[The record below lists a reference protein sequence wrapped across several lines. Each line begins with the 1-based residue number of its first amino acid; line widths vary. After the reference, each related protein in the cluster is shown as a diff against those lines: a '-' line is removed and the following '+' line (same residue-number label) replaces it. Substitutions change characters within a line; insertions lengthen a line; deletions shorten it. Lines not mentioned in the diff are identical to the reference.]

1 MNENPEGTP
10 NPLNPAPADEAKT
23 DTAPVE
29 PAPAEAPAEAPAPV
43 AEAPADNAPAPVSE
57 EPAGTVVEP
66 VKKKKTGLIVL
77 IVILVLAIIGGA
89 VAAIL
94 ILNPFGNGNGGGSGG
109 GDKDAVSKAI
119 VKLFSSTE
127 GPKKLG
133 TKGTIEVT
141 AGSASIPFKAID
153 ATIDAGYDV
162 ETGKSSGDVTL
173 GVAFS
178 STDEITIKA
187 SEMLVDKKLY
197 LKATTDKE
205 VDTTDID
212 EDDATAQYS
221 LMIASV
227 INMLGGKWISMSL
240 TDATSGLPSGST
252 NETAQC
258 LIEAMKDTSGNKID
272 LGGIYQNNKFVT
284 SSTDSLK
291 ISKKNDPLY
300 KLGVDSEKAAS
311 FVNAVVDEL
320 GSSDAAKCID
330 TTSSEEVT
338 AEQISEI
345 VNELPAVYVEVNSD
359 YNFTRFYTNY
369 TASDESLGIKVDLTL
384 NYNPTVEATAP
395 SDSIKLEDLFKSM
408 YQNPSTL
415 D

>member
-29 PAPAEAPAEAPAPV
+29 PAPAEARAEAPAPA
-43 AEAPADNAPAPVSE
+43 AEAPAPVSE

-94 ILNPFGNGNGGGSGG
+94 ILNPFGNGNGGGNGG

-119 VKLFSSTE
+119 VKLLSSTE

-141 AGSASIPFKAID
+141 AGSASIPFKTID

-173 GVAFS
+173 GVALS
-178 STDEITIKA
+178 STDEINIKV

-212 EDDATAQYS
+212 EDDETAQYS
-221 LMIASV
+221 LMIASF

-258 LIEAMKDTSGNKID
+258 LIEAMKDTSDTKID

-311 FVNAVVDEL
+311 FVNAVANEL

-345 VNELPAVYVEVNSD
+345 VKELPDVYVEVNSD

-384 NYNPTVEATAP
+384 NYNPTIEATAP
-395 SDSIKLEDLFKSM
+395 SDSIKLEDLFRSM
-408 YQNPSTL
+408 YQNPSAL

>member
-10 NPLNPAPADEAKT
+10 NPHNPAPADEAKT

-29 PAPAEAPAEAPAPV
+29 PAPAEAHAEAPAPA
-43 AEAPADNAPAPVSE
+43 AEAPAPVSE

-66 VKKKKTGLIVL
+66 VKKKKTGLIIL

-94 ILNPFGNGNGGGSGG
+94 ILNPFGNGNGGGNGG

-119 VKLFSSTE
+119 VKLLSSTE

-141 AGSASIPFKAID
+141 AGSASIPFKTID

-173 GVAFS
+173 GVALS
-178 STDEITIKA
+178 STDEISVKV

-212 EDDATAQYS
+212 EDDETAQYS
-221 LMIASV
+221 LMIASF

-252 NETAQC
+252 NDTAQC
-258 LIEAMKDTSGNKID
+258 LIEAMKDTSGTKID
-272 LGGIYQNNKFVT
+272 LGGIYQNNKFIT

-311 FVNAVVDEL
+311 FVNAVANEL

-345 VNELPAVYVEVNSD
+345 VEELPVVYVEVNSD
-359 YNFTRFYTNY
+359 YDFTRFYTNY

-395 SDSIKLEDLFKSM
+395 SDSIKLEDLFRSM
-408 YQNPSTL
+408 YQNPSAL

>member
-29 PAPAEAPAEAPAPV
+29 PAPAEAPAEAPAPA

-66 VKKKKTGLIVL
+66 AKKKKTGLIVL

-94 ILNPFGNGNGGGSGG
+94 ILNPFGNGNGGGNGG

-119 VKLFSSTE
+119 VKLLSSTE

-133 TKGTIEVT
+133 TKGTVEVT
-141 AGSASIPFKAID
+141 AGSASIPFKTID

-173 GVAFS
+173 DVAFS
-178 STDEITIKA
+178 STDAITVKVK
-187 SEMLVDKKLY
+187 EMLVDKKLY

-205 VDTTDID
+205 VDTDDVD
-212 EDDATAQYS
+212 EDDETAQYS
-221 LMIASV
+221 LMIASI
-227 INMLGGKWISMSL
+227 INMLGGKWISMTL
-240 TDATSGLPSGST
+240 TDATSTLPSGST
-252 NETAQC
+252 NQTAQC
-258 LIEAMKDTSGNKID
+258 LIDAMKDSTSSKLD
-272 LGGIYQNNKFVT
+272 LGGLYQNNKFIT
-284 SSTDSLK
+284 SSTENLK

-345 VNELPAVYVEVNSD
+345 VKELPVVYVEVNSD
-359 YNFTRFYTNY
+359 NDFTRFYTNY
-369 TASDESLGIKVDLTL
+369 TTSDESLGIKVDLTL

-395 SDSIKLEDLFKSM
+395 SDSVKLEDLFKSM

>member
-29 PAPAEAPAEAPAPV
+29 PAPAEAPAE
-43 AEAPADNAPAPVSE
+43 APAPVSE

-119 VKLFSSTE
+119 VKLLSSTE

-133 TKGTIEVT
+133 TKGTVAVT
-141 AGSASIPFKAID
+141 AGSASIPFKTID

-162 ETGKSSGDVTL
+162 ETSKSSGDVTL
-173 GVAFS
+173 DVAFS
-178 STDEITIKA
+178 STDEITVKV

-212 EDDATAQYS
+212 EDDETAQYS

-252 NETAQC
+252 NETTQC
-258 LIEAMKDTSGNKID
+258 LIEAMKDTSGTKID

-345 VNELPAVYVEVNSD
+345 VNELPVVYVEVNSD

-369 TASDESLGIKVDLTL
+369 EASDESLGIKVDLTL
-384 NYNPTVEATAP
+384 NYNPTIEATAP
-395 SDSIKLEDLFKSM
+395 SDSVKLEDLIKSM
-408 YQNPSTL
+408 FSVEDSVN
-415 D
+415 

>member
-29 PAPAEAPAEAPAPV
+29 PAPAEARAEAPAPV
-43 AEAPADNAPAPVSE
+43 AEAHAEASAPVSE

-66 VKKKKTGLIVL
+66 VRKKKTGLIVL

-94 ILNPFGNGNGGGSGG
+94 ILNPFGNGNGGGNG

-119 VKLFSSTE
+119 VKLLSSTE

-133 TKGTIEVT
+133 TKGTVEVT
-141 AGSASIPFKAID
+141 AGSASIPFKTIN

-178 STDEITIKA
+178 STDEITVKI
-187 SEMLVDKKLY
+187 SEMLVNKKLY
-197 LKATTDKE
+197 LKATTDTE

-212 EDDATAQYS
+212 EDDETAQYS
-221 LMIASV
+221 LMIASI

-252 NETAQC
+252 NETTQC
-258 LIEAMKDTSGNKID
+258 LIEAMKDTSGTKID

-284 SSTDSLK
+284 SSTENLK

-345 VNELPAVYVEVNSD
+345 VKELPVVYVEVNSD
-359 YNFTRFYTNY
+359 NDFTRFYTNY
-369 TASDESLGIKVDLTL
+369 TTSDESLGIKVDLTI

>member
-29 PAPAEAPAEAPAPV
+29 PAPAEARAEAPAPV
-43 AEAPADNAPAPVSE
+43 AEAHAEASAPVSE

-94 ILNPFGNGNGGGSGG
+94 ILNPFGNGNGGGNG

-119 VKLFSSTE
+119 VKLLSSTE

-133 TKGTIEVT
+133 TKGTVEVT
-141 AGSASIPFKAID
+141 AGSASIPFKTID

-178 STDEITIKA
+178 STDEITVKI
-187 SEMLVDKKLY
+187 SEMLVNKKLY
-197 LKATTDKE
+197 LKATTDTE

-212 EDDATAQYS
+212 EDDETAQYS
-221 LMIASV
+221 LMIASI

-252 NETAQC
+252 NETTQC
-258 LIEAMKDTSGNKID
+258 LIEAMKDTSGTKID

-284 SSTDSLK
+284 SSTENLK

-345 VNELPAVYVEVNSD
+345 VKELPVVYVEVNSD
-359 YNFTRFYTNY
+359 NDFTRFYTNY
-369 TASDESLGIKVDLTL
+369 TTSDESLGIKVDLTI

>member
-29 PAPAEAPAEAPAPV
+29 PAPAEARAEAPAPA
-43 AEAPADNAPAPVSE
+43 AEAPAPVSE

-66 VKKKKTGLIVL
+66 VRKKKTGLIVL

-94 ILNPFGNGNGGGSGG
+94 ILNPFGNGNGGGNGG

-119 VKLFSSTE
+119 VKLLSSTE

-133 TKGTIEVT
+133 TKGTVEVT
-141 AGSASIPFKAID
+141 AGSASIPFKTID

-178 STDEITIKA
+178 STDETTIKL

-212 EDDATAQYS
+212 EDDETAQYS
-221 LMIASV
+221 LMIASF

-258 LIEAMKDTSGNKID
+258 LIEAMKDTSDTKID

-300 KLGVDSEKAAS
+300 KLGIDSEKAAS
-311 FVNAVVDEL
+311 FVNAVANEL

-345 VNELPAVYVEVNSD
+345 VKELPDVYVEVNSD

-384 NYNPTVEATAP
+384 NYNPTIEATAP
-395 SDSIKLEDLFKSM
+395 SDSIKLEDLFRSM
-408 YQNPSTL
+408 YQNPSAL

>member
-29 PAPAEAPAEAPAPV
+29 PAPAEARAEAPAPA
-43 AEAPADNAPAPVSE
+43 AEAPAPVSE

-66 VKKKKTGLIVL
+66 VRKKKTGLIVL
-77 IVILVLAIIGGA
+77 IVILALAIIGGA

-94 ILNPFGNGNGGGSGG
+94 ILNPFGNGNGGGNGG

-119 VKLFSSTE
+119 VKLLSSTE

-141 AGSASIPFKAID
+141 AGSASIPFKTID

-178 STDEITIKA
+178 STDETTIKV

-212 EDDATAQYS
+212 EDDETAQYS
-221 LMIASV
+221 LMIASF

-258 LIEAMKDTSGNKID
+258 LIEAMKDTSDTKID
-272 LGGIYQNNKFVT
+272 LGGIYENNKFVT
-284 SSTDSLK
+284 SSTDNLK

-311 FVNAVVDEL
+311 FVNAVANEL

-345 VNELPAVYVEVNSD
+345 VKELPDVYVEVNSD

-395 SDSIKLEDLFKSM
+395 SDSIKLEDLFRSM
-408 YQNPSTL
+408 YQNPSAL

>member
-29 PAPAEAPAEAPAPV
+29 PAPAEAHAEAPAPA
-43 AEAPADNAPAPVSE
+43 AEAPAPVSE

-66 VKKKKTGLIVL
+66 VKKKKTGLIIL

-94 ILNPFGNGNGGGSGG
+94 ILNPFGNGNGGGNGG

-119 VKLFSSTE
+119 VKLLSSTE

-133 TKGTIEVT
+133 TKGTVEVT
-141 AGSASIPFKAID
+141 AGSASIPFKTID

-173 GVAFS
+173 GVALS
-178 STDEITIKA
+178 STDEISVKV

-212 EDDATAQYS
+212 EDDETAQYS
-221 LMIASV
+221 LMIASF

-252 NETAQC
+252 NDTAQC
-258 LIEAMKDTSGNKID
+258 LIEAMKDTSGTKID
-272 LGGIYQNNKFVT
+272 LGGIYQNNKFIT

-311 FVNAVVDEL
+311 FVNAVANEL

-345 VNELPAVYVEVNSD
+345 VKELPAVYVEVNND
-359 YNFTRFYTNY
+359 YDFTRFYTNY

-395 SDSIKLEDLFKSM
+395 SDSIKLEDLFRSM
-408 YQNPSTL
+408 YQNPSAL

>member
-29 PAPAEAPAEAPAPV
+29 PAPAEARAEAPAPA
-43 AEAPADNAPAPVSE
+43 AEAPAPVSE

-94 ILNPFGNGNGGGSGG
+94 ILNPFGNGNGGGNGG

-119 VKLFSSTE
+119 VKLLSSTE

-141 AGSASIPFKAID
+141 AGSASIPFKTID

-173 GVAFS
+173 GVALS
-178 STDEITIKA
+178 STDEINIKV

-212 EDDATAQYS
+212 EDDETAQYS
-221 LMIASV
+221 LMIASF

-258 LIEAMKDTSGNKID
+258 LIEAMKDTSDTKID
-272 LGGIYQNNKFVT
+272 LGGIYENNKFVT

-311 FVNAVVDEL
+311 FVNAVANEL

-345 VNELPAVYVEVNSD
+345 VKELPDVYVEVNSD

-384 NYNPTVEATAP
+384 NYNPTIEATAP
-395 SDSIKLEDLFKSM
+395 SDSIKLEDLFRSM
-408 YQNPSTL
+408 YQNPSAL

>member
-29 PAPAEAPAEAPAPV
+29 PAPAEARAEAPAPA
-43 AEAPADNAPAPVSE
+43 AEAPAPVSE

-77 IVILVLAIIGGA
+77 IVILALAIIGGA

-119 VKLFSSTE
+119 VKLLSSTE

-133 TKGTIEVT
+133 TKGTVEVT
-141 AGSASIPFKAID
+141 AGSASIPFKTID

-173 GVAFS
+173 GVALS
-178 STDEITIKA
+178 STDEINIKV

-212 EDDATAQYS
+212 EDDETAQYS
-221 LMIASV
+221 LMIASF

-258 LIEAMKDTSGNKID
+258 LIEAMKDTSDTKID

-311 FVNAVVDEL
+311 FVNAVANEL

-345 VNELPAVYVEVNSD
+345 VKELPDVYVEVNSD

-395 SDSIKLEDLFKSM
+395 SDSIKLEDLFRSM
-408 YQNPSTL
+408 YQNPSAL

>member
-29 PAPAEAPAEAPAPV
+29 PAPAEARAEAPAPA
-43 AEAPADNAPAPVSE
+43 AEAPAPVSE

-77 IVILVLAIIGGA
+77 IVILVLAIIGGV

-119 VKLFSSTE
+119 VKLLSSTE

-133 TKGTIEVT
+133 TKGTVEVT
-141 AGSASIPFKAID
+141 AGSASIPFKTID

-178 STDEITIKA
+178 STDETTIKL

-212 EDDATAQYS
+212 EDDETAQYS
-221 LMIASV
+221 LMIASF

-258 LIEAMKDTSGNKID
+258 LIEAMKDTSDTKID
-272 LGGIYQNNKFVT
+272 LGGIYENNKFVT

-311 FVNAVVDEL
+311 FVNAVANEL

-345 VNELPAVYVEVNSD
+345 VKELPDVYVEVNSD

-384 NYNPTVEATAP
+384 NYNPTIEATAP
-395 SDSIKLEDLFKSM
+395 SDSIKLEDLFRSM
-408 YQNPSTL
+408 YQNPSAL

>member
-29 PAPAEAPAEAPAPV
+29 PAPAEARAEAPAPA
-43 AEAPADNAPAPVSE
+43 AEAPAPVSE

-119 VKLFSSTE
+119 VKLLSSTE

-141 AGSASIPFKAID
+141 AGSASIPFKTID

-178 STDEITIKA
+178 STDETTIKV

-212 EDDATAQYS
+212 EDDETAQYS
-221 LMIASV
+221 LMIASF

-258 LIEAMKDTSGNKID
+258 LIEAMKDTSDTKID
-272 LGGIYQNNKFVT
+272 LGGIYENNKFVT

-311 FVNAVVDEL
+311 FVNAVANEL

-345 VNELPAVYVEVNSD
+345 VKELPDVYVEVNSD

-395 SDSIKLEDLFKSM
+395 SDSIKLEDLFRSM
-408 YQNPSTL
+408 YQNPSAL

>member
-29 PAPAEAPAEAPAPV
+29 PAPAEARAEAPAPA
-43 AEAPADNAPAPVSE
+43 AEAPAPVSE

-119 VKLFSSTE
+119 VKLLSSTE

-141 AGSASIPFKAID
+141 AGSASIPFKTID

-178 STDEITIKA
+178 STDETTIKV

-212 EDDATAQYS
+212 EDDETAQYS

-252 NETAQC
+252 NDTAQC
-258 LIEAMKDTSGNKID
+258 LIEAMKDTSGTKID
-272 LGGIYQNNKFVT
+272 LGGIYQNNKFIT

-345 VNELPAVYVEVNSD
+345 VNELPVVYVEVNSD
-359 YNFTRFYTNY
+359 NDFTRFYTNY
-369 TASDESLGIKVDLTL
+369 TTSDESLGIKVDLTL

>member
-29 PAPAEAPAEAPAPV
+29 PAPAEVPAE
-43 AEAPADNAPAPVSE
+43 APAPVSE

-66 VKKKKTGLIVL
+66 AKKKKTGLIVL

-119 VKLFSSTE
+119 VKLLSSTE

-133 TKGTIEVT
+133 TKGTVEVS
-141 AGSASIPFKAID
+141 AGSASIPFKTID

-173 GVAFS
+173 DVAFS
-178 STDEITIKA
+178 STDAITVKVK
-187 SEMLVDKKLY
+187 EMLVDKKLY

-205 VDTTDID
+205 VDTDDVD
-212 EDDATAQYS
+212 EDDETAQYS
-221 LMIASV
+221 LMIASI
-227 INMLGGKWISMSL
+227 INMLGGKWISMTL
-240 TDATSGLPSGST
+240 TDATSTLPSGST
-252 NETAQC
+252 NQTAQC
-258 LIEAMKDTSGNKID
+258 LIDAMKDSTSSKLD
-272 LGGIYQNNKFVT
+272 LGGLYQNNKFVT
-284 SSTDSLK
+284 SSTENLK

-300 KLGVDSEKAAS
+300 KLGIDSEKAAD

-320 GSSDAAKCID
+320 GSGETSKCID
-330 TTSSEEVT
+330 TTTAEKVT
-338 AEQISEI
+338 ADDIKNI
-345 VNELPAVYVEVNSD
+345 VSELPVVYVEVNSD

-369 TASDESLGIKVDLTL
+369 TTSDESLGIKVDLTL

-395 SDSIKLEDLFKSM
+395 SDSVKLEDLFKSM

>member
-29 PAPAEAPAEAPAPV
+29 PAPAEAPAEAPAPA

-66 VKKKKTGLIVL
+66 VRKKKTGLIVL
-77 IVILVLAIIGGA
+77 IVILALAIIGGA

-119 VKLFSSTE
+119 VKLLSSTE

-133 TKGTIEVT
+133 TKGTVEVT
-141 AGSASIPFKAID
+141 AGSASIPFKTIN

-178 STDEITIKA
+178 STDETTIKL

-212 EDDATAQYS
+212 EDDETAQYS
-221 LMIASV
+221 LMIASF

-258 LIEAMKDTSGNKID
+258 LIEAMKDTSDTKID
-272 LGGIYQNNKFVT
+272 LGGIYENNKFVT

-300 KLGVDSEKAAS
+300 KLGIDSEKAAS
-311 FVNAVVDEL
+311 FVNAVANEL

-345 VNELPAVYVEVNSD
+345 VKELPAVYVEVNSD

-369 TASDESLGIKVDLTL
+369 ETSDESLGIKVDLTL
-384 NYNPTVEATAP
+384 NYNPTIEATAP
-395 SDSIKLEDLFKSM
+395 SDSIKLEDLFRSM
-408 YQNPSTL
+408 YQNPSAL

>member
-29 PAPAEAPAEAPAPV
+29 PAPAEARAEAPAPA
-43 AEAPADNAPAPVSE
+43 AEAPAPVSE

-66 VKKKKTGLIVL
+66 VRKKKTGLIVL

-94 ILNPFGNGNGGGSGG
+94 ILNPFGNGNGGGNGG

-119 VKLFSSTE
+119 VKLLSSTE

-141 AGSASIPFKAID
+141 AGSASIPFKTID
-153 ATIDAGYDV
+153 ATIDAGYDT

-178 STDEITIKA
+178 STDETTIKI

-212 EDDATAQYS
+212 EDDETAQYS

-258 LIEAMKDTSGNKID
+258 LIEAMKDTSDTKID

-311 FVNAVVDEL
+311 FVNAVVDKL

-345 VNELPAVYVEVNSD
+345 VKELPDVYVEVNSD
-359 YNFTRFYTNY
+359 YDFTRFYTNY

-395 SDSIKLEDLFKSM
+395 SDSIKLEDLFRSM
-408 YQNPSTL
+408 YQNPSAL

>member
-29 PAPAEAPAEAPAPV
+29 PAPAEARAEAPAPA
-43 AEAPADNAPAPVSE
+43 AEAPAPVSE

-77 IVILVLAIIGGA
+77 IVILALAIIGGA

-94 ILNPFGNGNGGGSGG
+94 ILNPFGNGNGGGNGG

-119 VKLFSSTE
+119 VKLLSSTE

-133 TKGTIEVT
+133 TKGTVEVT
-141 AGSASIPFKAID
+141 AGSASIPFKTID

-173 GVAFS
+173 GVALS
-178 STDEITIKA
+178 STDEINIKV

-212 EDDATAQYS
+212 EDDETAQYS
-221 LMIASV
+221 LMIASF

-258 LIEAMKDTSGNKID
+258 LIEAMKDTSDTKID
-272 LGGIYQNNKFVT
+272 LGGIYENNKFVT

-311 FVNAVVDEL
+311 FVNAVANEL

-345 VNELPAVYVEVNSD
+345 VKELPDVYVEVNSD

-395 SDSIKLEDLFKSM
+395 SDSIKLEDLFRSM
-408 YQNPSTL
+408 YQNPSAL

>member
-29 PAPAEAPAEAPAPV
+29 PAPAEARAEAPAPA
-43 AEAPADNAPAPVSE
+43 AEAPAPVSE

-66 VKKKKTGLIVL
+66 VRKKKTGLIVL

-94 ILNPFGNGNGGGSGG
+94 ILNPFGNGNGGGNGG

-119 VKLFSSTE
+119 VKLLSSTE

-141 AGSASIPFKAID
+141 AGSASIPFKTID
-153 ATIDAGYDV
+153 ATIDAGYDT

-178 STDEITIKA
+178 STDETTIKV

-212 EDDATAQYS
+212 EDDETAQYS

-258 LIEAMKDTSGNKID
+258 LIEAMKDTSDTKID

-311 FVNAVVDEL
+311 FVNAVVDKL

-345 VNELPAVYVEVNSD
+345 VKELPDVYVEVNSD
-359 YNFTRFYTNY
+359 YDFTRFYTNY

-395 SDSIKLEDLFKSM
+395 SDSIKLEDLFRSM
-408 YQNPSTL
+408 YQNPSAL

>member
-29 PAPAEAPAEAPAPV
+29 PAPAEAPAEAPAPA

-57 EPAGTVVEP
+57 EPAGTVVAP
-66 VKKKKTGLIVL
+66 AKKKKTGLIVL

-94 ILNPFGNGNGGGSGG
+94 ILNPFGNGNGGGNG

-119 VKLFSSTE
+119 VKLLSSTE

-133 TKGTIEVT
+133 TKGTVEVT
-141 AGSASIPFKAID
+141 AGSASIPFKTID

-178 STDEITIKA
+178 STDETTIKV

-212 EDDATAQYS
+212 EDDETAQYS

-258 LIEAMKDTSGNKID
+258 LIEAMKDTSDTKID
-272 LGGIYQNNKFVT
+272 LGSIYENNKFVT

-311 FVNAVVDEL
+311 FVNAVANEL

-345 VNELPAVYVEVNSD
+345 VKELPTVYVEVNSD

-395 SDSIKLEDLFKSM
+395 SDSIKLEDLFRSM
-408 YQNPSTL
+408 YQNPSAL

>member
-29 PAPAEAPAEAPAPV
+29 PALAEAHAEAPAPA
-43 AEAPADNAPAPVSE
+43 AEAPAPVSE

-109 GDKDAVSKAI
+109 DKDAVSKAI
-119 VKLFSSTE
+119 VKLLSSTE

-133 TKGTIEVT
+133 TKGTVEVT
-141 AGSASIPFKAID
+141 AGSASIPFKTID

-178 STDEITIKA
+178 STDEITVKI
-187 SEMLVDKKLY
+187 SEMLVNKKLY
-197 LKATTDKE
+197 LKATTDTE

-212 EDDATAQYS
+212 EDDETAQYS
-221 LMIASV
+221 LMITSI

-252 NETAQC
+252 NETTQC
-258 LIEAMKDTSGNKID
+258 LIEAMKDTSGTKID

-284 SSTDSLK
+284 SSTENLK

-345 VNELPAVYVEVNSD
+345 VKELPVVYVEVNSD
-359 YNFTRFYTNY
+359 NNFTRFYTNY
-369 TASDESLGIKVDLTL
+369 TTSDESLGIKVDLTL

>member
-29 PAPAEAPAEAPAPV
+29 PAPAEARAEAPAPA
-43 AEAPADNAPAPVSE
+43 AEAPAPVSE

-66 VKKKKTGLIVL
+66 VKKKKTGLIVI
-77 IVILVLAIIGGA
+77 IVILALAIIGGA

-109 GDKDAVSKAI
+109 GDKYAVSKAI
-119 VKLFSSTE
+119 VKLLSSTE

-133 TKGTIEVT
+133 TKGTVEVT
-141 AGSASIPFKAID
+141 AGSASIPFKTID

-178 STDEITIKA
+178 STDEITIKL
-187 SEMLVDKKLY
+187 SEMLADKKLY

-212 EDDATAQYS
+212 EDDETAQYS
-221 LMIASV
+221 LMIASF

-258 LIEAMKDTSGNKID
+258 LIEAMKDTSDTKID
-272 LGGIYQNNKFVT
+272 LGGIYENNKFVT

-300 KLGVDSEKAAS
+300 KLGIDSEKAAS
-311 FVNAVVDEL
+311 FVNAVANEL

-345 VNELPAVYVEVNSD
+345 VKELPTVYVEVNSD

-384 NYNPTVEATAP
+384 NYNPTIEATAP
-395 SDSIKLEDLFKSM
+395 SDSIKLEDLFRSM
-408 YQNPSTL
+408 YQNPSAL